1 MIETNDYTSEAPR
14 PRPDLPSE
22 SVVRAGHALLDYVL
36 EERGKSDRP
45 RATYRTI
52 LHPASDRPDR
62 NMSALAMKSARL
74 QQTVAAVIGSNRSVL
89 VSIVLDPDMYAEA
102 QQQTGLPFHNFHTDY
117 TLIPDSTGL
126 LKSPIRS
133 ASDRY
138 GMTLNGQGTEFVTG
152 TITMPV
158 SEISRIDALDGTA
171 SGPFAER
178 ILAAFPGYVLG
189 RDDHLLRAPVDRNAF
204 AAAHTTE
211 FTRPNAWYEID
222 PTSLHA
228 VPLLPDLGR
237 MAILVD

>member
-1 MIETNDYTSEAPR
+1 M
-14 PRPDLPSE
+14 
-22 SVVRAGHALLDYVL
+22 
-36 EERGKSDRP
+36 
-45 RATYRTI
+45 
-52 LHPASDRPDR
+52 
-62 NMSALAMKSARL
+62 
-74 QQTVAAVIGSNRSVL
+74 GSNRSVL

-126 LKSPIRS
+126 LKSPTRS
-133 ASDRY
+133 TNDRY
-138 GMTLNGQGTEFVTG
+138 GMTLNGQGTEFVAG

-158 SEISRIDALDGTA
+158 PETSHVDALDGTA
-171 SGPFAER
+171 TAPIAER